1 MNESAGGEQRTA
13 GGSGRGLAWAAFVF
27 MALLYGGLQLGS
39 LGHPLFWQD
48 EGETAMFGRRILEF
62 GFPKVHGPEGVV
74 YGMGVPLDVG
84 TDLDRDAYRGS
95 LWGQYYVAALGV
107 SWAEGVDDLYEKTA
121 RVRFPF
127 VMFGLLGLFTLLA
140 SFWKD
145 LAARSGSAL
154 PAATVF
160 MALLCASTSLQ
171 LHLREARYYGLVIG
185 GVGLAVACVRSLS
198 ISRSGGRGWL
208 RALALAA
215 ILVGLLNIFYP
226 AALAV
231 MGWIIVETW
240 LGARRHQAWSL
251 KQSVWLLLPV
261 GFAMLV
267 ALYLVVA
274 FDMTTV
280 SRALAS
286 RWPFGPTL
294 YLENLFHLMVFLLRW
309 EFLGLLL
316 VIQMILFGLGRRK
329 DWVSPKHRP
338 AWLLLRLAVWV
349 AAVSAFNPIFF
360 ERYFVA
366 MSPLISLS
374 VVLEAE
380 VLFKVI
386 STRKASESAWRWG
399 VLGAVLAVGVFSLA
413 VRSGEILGRVGEVLH
428 PVSGPV
434 DYVVGM
440 IRAEEGSPE
449 QVVIATNYEAEPLMF
464 YLGSQ
469 VFGRHE
475 SGGLENFG
483 DLGRKRPDW
492 VIPRTAQPR
501 SLEAVRRALLGGGY
515 QARRL
520 PVADMPYNHLPELYS
535 GRVLS
540 ETHWFETPAPGLGRP
555 NLVVYR
561 RMPAGPVNE

>member
-1 MNESAGGEQRTA
+1 MVA
-13 GGSGRGLAWAAFVF
+13 GSGRGLAWAAFLLV
-27 MALLYGGLQLGS
+27 ALLYGGLQLGS

-107 SWAEGVDDLYEKTA
+107 YWAEGVDDIYEKTA
-121 RVRFPF
+121 RVRLPF
-127 VMFGLLGLFTLLA
+127 VMFGLLGLFVLLT

-154 PAATVF
+154 PAATAF

-198 ISRSGGRGWL
+198 FPRSGGSGWL

-226 AALAV
+226 AALAL
-231 MGWIIVETW
+231 MGWIVLETG
-240 LGARRHQAWSL
+240 LGARRDQAWSL
-251 KQSVWLLLPV
+251 KHSAWLLMPV
-261 GFAMLV
+261 GFAMLI

-286 RWPFGPTL
+286 RWPFGPKL
-294 YLENLFHLMVFLLRW
+294 YLENLFHLMTFLLRW

-316 VIQMILFGLGRRK
+316 VIEIFLFGIGRRK
-329 DWVSPKHRP
+329 DWFSPKDRP
-338 AWLLLRLAVWV
+338 AWSLLRLAAWI
-349 AAVSAFNPIFF
+349 AFVSAFNPIFF

-380 VLFKVI
+380 VLLK
-386 STRKASESAWRWG
+386 TLGAPKASAPAWRWG
-399 VLGAVLAVGVFSLA
+399 VIGAVLAAGALSLA
-413 VRSGEILGRVGEVLH
+413 VRSGEIRGRVGEILN

-434 DYVVGM
+434 DYVVEM
-440 IRAEEGSPE
+440 IRQEEVSPE
-449 QVVIATNYEAEPLMF
+449 EAVIATNYEAEPLMF
-464 YLGSQ
+464 YLGSR
-469 VFGRHE
+469 VLGRHG
-475 SGGLENFG
+475 SDDFENFG
-483 DLGRKRPDW
+483 DSAQSLPGW

-501 SLEAVRRALLGGGY
+501 SLEAVRRSLLEGGY

-540 ETHWFETPAPGLGRP
+540 ETHWFETPAPGSGRP
-555 NLVVYR
+555 DLVVYR
-561 RMPAGPVNE
+561 RVSAGPSNE